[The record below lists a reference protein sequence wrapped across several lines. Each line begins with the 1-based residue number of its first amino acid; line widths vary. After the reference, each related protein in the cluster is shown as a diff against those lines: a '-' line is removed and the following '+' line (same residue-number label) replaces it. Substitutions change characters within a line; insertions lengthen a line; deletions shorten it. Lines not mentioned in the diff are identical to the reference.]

1 MFLKL
6 NKRLPDGELTAVP
19 LSTLPWWPSRLFWGR
34 PGASS
39 KHQAPANRSSSS
51 FILLP
56 FHRQLDPRATIL
68 SSIESLVRTTSFD
81 RNRWLPTSYFKKKQA
96 TPESRTFATFL
107 WHWSQFLHI
116 QKKGNRPWPRSSI
129 LEHQPSPTRTI
140 LVRLST
146 LGWLIKILSETI
158 ELQ

>member
-1 MFLKL
+1 MFWSCINDWRVLFSCQPRKKAQILLKQILKSYCLYLYQEGWSKNFFSGRTTKEYKYLFLKL

-56 FHRQLDPRATIL
+56 FHRQLDPRATIQ
-68 SSIESLVRTTSFD
+68 SSIESLD
-81 RNRWLPTSYFKKKQA
+81 
-96 TPESRTFATFL
+96 
-107 WHWSQFLHI
+107 
-116 QKKGNRPWPRSSI
+116 
-129 LEHQPSPTRTI
+129 
-140 LVRLST
+140 
-146 LGWLIKILSETI
+146 
-158 ELQ
+158 